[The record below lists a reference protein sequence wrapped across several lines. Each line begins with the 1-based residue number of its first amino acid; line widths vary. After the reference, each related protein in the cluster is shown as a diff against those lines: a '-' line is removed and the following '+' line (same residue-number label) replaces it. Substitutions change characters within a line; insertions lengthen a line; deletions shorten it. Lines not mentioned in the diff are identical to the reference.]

1 MEKSRL
7 LLIQPRENHPSALDQ
22 ALGARLAALCGPA
35 HTCVDLAEDSFE
47 RGKLGDLESKLTEWS
62 GKIVAVIGAT
72 NVPESTR
79 LGELATGL
87 NILCFVAN
95 NNQSVWKHRRQ
106 VFHIG
111 LPSQQ
116 TAIAVAQSLKQA
128 GFTRVFLLNDE
139 TEFQRRVAGSTI
151 SALDKNGILVRSGS
165 GSDSAWL
172 DTARSWR
179 PELLYLVYSDE
190 ERALPIA
197 RRFRSEEPDIALLA
211 GRSLLRASF
220 IVSLGRAV
228 EELLFVDLFPRQ
240 GEHEPQMK
248 QFFTALREEGV
259 DCPTAN
265 HGFGWDAMTLAA
277 MALRS
282 TGGGPLRAIEFLES
296 GEILE
301 GVTGRFRFS
310 NKNHNGR
317 EGSGPTRISRWRN
330 GRIEEAYHV

>member
-1 MEKSRL
+1 MDKSHL
-7 LLIQPRENHPSALDQ
+7 LLIQPGNNDPSASDQ

-47 RGKLGDLESKLTEWS
+47 RGKLEDLERKLTGWA
-62 GKIVAVIGAT
+62 GKIAAVIGAT

-79 LGELATGL
+79 LGEVAAGL
-87 NILCFVAN
+87 NILCVVAN
-95 NNQSVWKHRRQ
+95 NNPSVWQHRRQ

-116 TAIAVAQSLKQA
+116 TAMAVAQLLQQA
-128 GFTRVFLLNDE
+128 GFTRVFLLSDE
-139 TEFQRRVAGSTI
+139 TEFQRRVAASTV
-151 SALDKNGILVRSGS
+151 SALEKNGILVRSGS

-190 ERALPIA
+190 ARALPIA
-197 RRFRSEEPDIALLA
+197 GLLRSKEPDIALLA

-220 IVSLGRAV
+220 IAALGRAAEGV
-228 EELLFVDLFPRQ
+228 LFVDLFRRE
-240 GEHEPQMK
+240 GEYGPHLK
-248 QFFTALREEGV
+248 QFFTALSAEGV

-265 HGFGWDAMTLAA
+265 HGFGWDAMTLS
-277 MALRS
+277 ALALKS
-282 TGGGPLRAIEFLES
+282 AGGGPLRAIEFLES

-317 EGSGPTRISRWRN
+317 EASGPTRISRWRN